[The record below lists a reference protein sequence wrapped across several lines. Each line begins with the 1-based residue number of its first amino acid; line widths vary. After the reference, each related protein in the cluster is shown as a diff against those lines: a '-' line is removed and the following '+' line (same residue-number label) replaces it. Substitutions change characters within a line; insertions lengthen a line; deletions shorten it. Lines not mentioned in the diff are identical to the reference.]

1 MQFTQFTQLLQSN
14 NSPNYPIPPI
24 SPTRPIQQVH
34 PYHPIHAILS
44 SYPINPNPI
53 HLAHPI
59 YLIQPIHPIHS
70 IHPLNPIHPILP
82 YIYLY
87 ILPIYICQCFNQND
101 KTGIWTWLCLFYGF
115 MITLVAFIW
124 ALPIFICVLKTFVW
138 VNVLLQMLH
147 FSFSNFMSNGLPV
160 GWFVTLNIFILVQKL

>member
-24 SPTRPIQQVH
+24 SPTHPIQQVH

-59 YLIQPIHPIHS
+59 YLIQPIHS
-70 IHPLNPIHPILP
+70 IRPLNPIHPILP

-160 GWFVTLNIFILVQKL
+160 GWFVTLNIFILHYFR